1 MKECTYT
8 SCRPQTFVRLKSRIV
23 FADIS
28 PAVALHLFSSERL
41 VTGPSGLVTG
51 PRGRCKVWWML
62 RRTMSPLTLILRTA
76 TAVAQKALGHG
87 FQNVWVESTPARHG
101 TNATD
106 YRLFEE
112 ESYLG
117 GLLPVGRTERGLV
130 RLAFRHTDDLPDPDR
145 NTQMREC
152 GDPDVKGNYAVLEGF
167 YMPESYGKD
176 PAPVGRV
183 LETAALLTARVWKEM
198 EARGVNYVEGD
209 ICDGEY
215 PMFAACGWDAHKY
228 RRLPATGTPSLRRRA
243 NASA

>member
-1 MKECTYT
+1 VY
-8 SCRPQTFVRLKSRIV
+8 F
-23 FADIS
+23 
-28 PAVALHLFSSERL
+28 
-41 VTGPSGLVTG
+41 GPSVVTIH
-51 PRGRCKVWWML
+51 VAYDSML
-62 RRTMSPLTLILRTA
+62 RRAMSSLSPIRCA
-76 TAVAQKALGHG
+76 VTAVAQKALGHG
-87 FQNVWVESTPARHG
+87 FQNVWVETTPPRSGAKV
-101 TNATD
+101 TD

-145 NTQMREC
+145 SAQMQEC

-167 YMPESYGKD
+167 FVPESYGKD

-183 LETAALLTARVWKEM
+183 LQTAALLTARVWKEM

-209 ICDGEY
+209 IFDGEY

-228 RRLPATGTPSLRRRA
+228 RRLWVSAHRNAEPATTCQGQCLAPVEA
-243 NASA
+243 